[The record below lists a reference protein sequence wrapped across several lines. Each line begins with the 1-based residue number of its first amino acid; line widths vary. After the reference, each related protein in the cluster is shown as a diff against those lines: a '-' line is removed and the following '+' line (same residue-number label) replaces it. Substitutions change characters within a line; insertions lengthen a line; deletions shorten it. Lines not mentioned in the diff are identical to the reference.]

1 MSCVLGFDVGSK
13 LIGVAVGNRITGS
26 ARALDTIAMRDGQP
40 DWSALDRLQQGWS
53 PDILVVGLPLDLEG
67 GEQPASRLAR
77 RFADAVRTR
86 YGMPV
91 AFVDERHS
99 SREASRRF
107 ADARAAGLKRRR
119 DGARIDAEAA
129 AVILER
135 WLAEAGPSH

>member
-26 ARALDTIAMRDGQP
+26 ARALDTVAMREGQP
-40 DWSALDRLQQGWS
+40 DWDALDRLQQGWS
-53 PDILVVGLPLDLEG
+53 PDTLVVGLPMDLEG
-67 GEQPASRLAR
+67 REQPASRLAR
-77 RFADAVRTR
+77 RFAEAVRAR

-91 AFVDERHS
+91 ALIDERHS